1 MKIKQLSEIL
11 NVDIR
16 RAARQKFK
24 KDLDVSYIDIK
35 PLLNGGHQVSVRFY
49 DGGETL
55 NFEFDCH
62 GHKVDG

>member
-16 RAARQKFK
+16 RATRQKFK
-24 KDLDVSYIDIK
+24 KDLDVSHIDIK
-35 PLLNGGHQVSVRFY
+35 PLPDGGHQVSVRFRS
-49 DGGETL
+49 GETL

>member
-24 KDLDVSYIDIK
+24 KDLDVSYIDVK

-49 DGGETL
+49 DDGETL
-55 NFEFDCH
+55 SFEFDCH

>member
-1 MKIKQLSEIL
+1 MKIKRLSEIL

-16 RAARQKFK
+16 RVARQKFK
-24 KDLDVSYIDIK
+24 KDLDVSYIEVK

-49 DGGETL
+49 DGETL